1 MILRRVTQHVKE
13 QNWFAVGLD
22 FFIVVI
28 GVFIGIQ
35 VANWNASQYERR
47 EETAIIER
55 LRSDFARIEPDADR
69 SLAFHQTLTEDL
81 RTMLRSLRSGELKNE
96 DIPAFERA
104 LVMGPAFQTSAD
116 RSGTFTELM
125 SSGRGNILRDRDL
138 LNLLVDYED
147 FLERYAFAQKFYS
160 EYSLLFT
167 EAFRRGFNYN
177 VDMKLTEDAFA
188 LIEQGLP
195 VVSYDFEALVSDP
208 SFYDAAEELLFMH
221 SGTILWRQRISDRID
236 AIQQSLAESEP

>member
-1 MILRRVTQHVKE
+1 MILRSVTQHVKD
-13 QNWFAVGLD
+13 QNWFAVFLD

-47 EETAIIER
+47 EEAAIIER
-55 LRSDFARIEPDADR
+55 LRLDFERIEQDADR
-69 SLAFHQTLTEDL
+69 SLVFHQTMTEDL
-81 RTMLRSLRSGELKNE
+81 RTMLRSLRSGELKDE
-96 DIPAFERA
+96 DISAFEQA
-104 LVMGPAFQTSAD
+104 LVLGPAFQTSAD

-167 EAFRRGFNYN
+167 GAFRRGFNYN
-177 VDMKLTEDAFA
+177 VDIELTEEAFA
-188 LIEQGLP
+188 LIEQGVP
-195 VVSYDFEALVSDP
+195 VVSYDFQAMVSDP
-208 SFYDAAEELLFMH
+208 DFYEAAEELMFMH
-221 SGTILWRQRISDRID
+221 SGTILWRKRISDRID
-236 AIQQSLAESEP
+236 VIQQSLAESEP

>member
-1 MILRRVTQHVKE
+1 MILRSVTQHVKD
-13 QNWFAVGLD
+13 QNWFAVFLD
-22 FFIVVI
+22 FLIVVV

-47 EETAIIER
+47 EEAAIVER
-55 LRSDFARIEPDADR
+55 LRLDFERIEQDADR
-69 SLAFHQTLTEDL
+69 SLAFHQTMTEDL
-81 RTMLRSLRSGELKNE
+81 RTLLRSLRSGELKDE

-167 EAFRRGFNYN
+167 EAFRRGFDYN
-177 VDMKLTEDAFA
+177 VEIELTEEAFA

-208 SFYDAAEELLFMH
+208 DFYQAAEELMFMH
-221 SGTILWRQRISDRID
+221 SGTILWRNRISDRLD
-236 AIQQSLAESEP
+236 GIQQNLADSEP